1 MSNNKKPNHKKI
13 QYMHKVQSKMKP
25 DQHSHTHSHS
35 RNQKANKRHN
45 REERSSR
52 QKHLTSVKIIW
63 RRQRTKQK
71 KRKETET
78 ERNERTNETP
88 KCIVHIASTSPVIA
102 SSGHT
107 TTTATAWDEHT
118 DEIQTDKR
126 HTHTHTD
133 QQKIIMN
140 VGHKNSPKRST
151 HTEKQAA
158 CTCTRAHTHRHTRKH
173 STHGAGNNKM
183 KNGIPEC
190 LTRHSGASAVKS
202 WTFWMEMKTACI
214 AKVSLAKMNWFPLK
228 WYNFTW
234 ILYLLLYFFK
244 KRKYLSL
251 YHCSWFKLIYWPV
264 CHTPKS

>member
-25 DQHSHTHSHS
+25 DQHSHTHAHTHSYS

-107 TTTATAWDEHT
+107 TTTATTWDEHT

-140 VGHKNSPKRST
+140 VGHKNSPKRARTQRNKRHVHAREHT
-151 HTEKQAA
+151 HTDTPANTALTGQA
-158 CTCTRAHTHRHTRKH
+158 TTKW
-173 STHGAGNNKM
+173 KM
-183 KNGIPEC
+183 EYQSVWQGTVVQVQLNREHFEWRWKLPA
-190 LTRHSGASAVKS
+190 LQR
-202 WTFWMEMKTACI
+202 
-214 AKVSLAKMNWFPLK
+214 FPLQK
-228 WYNFTW
+228 WIDFHW
-234 ILYLLLYFFK
+234 FDIILLEYYIIIIFF
-244 KRKYLSL
+244 
-251 YHCSWFKLIYWPV
+251 
-264 CHTPKS
+264 

>member
-1 MSNNKKPNHKKI
+1 MLRSTLCTVERGTNNGVGGGDTSSSSTSGSNVPQLIRKNYVRSMSNNKKPNHKKI

-25 DQHSHTHSHS
+25 DQHSHTHAHTHSYS

-107 TTTATAWDEHT
+107 TTTATT
-118 DEIQTDKR
+118 
-126 HTHTHTD
+126 
-133 QQKIIMN
+133 
-140 VGHKNSPKRST
+140 
-151 HTEKQAA
+151 
-158 CTCTRAHTHRHTRKH
+158 
-173 STHGAGNNKM
+173 
-183 KNGIPEC
+183 
-190 LTRHSGASAVKS
+190 
-202 WTFWMEMKTACI
+202 
-214 AKVSLAKMNWFPLK
+214 
-228 WYNFTW
+228 
-234 ILYLLLYFFK
+234 
-244 KRKYLSL
+244 
-251 YHCSWFKLIYWPV
+251 
-264 CHTPKS
+264 